1 MPERRILMS
10 LGKQI
15 LKLRKENKMSQ
26 EDFSE
31 IFNVTRQ
38 TVSSWENEKSYPD
51 IETLVKISDKFNI
64 SLDILIKGDNKM
76 IQDVTKKMKNHKLFK
91 IIIFVLI
98 IVLLS
103 SGLIFYFVNAKNRE
117 EIAKLNEIQKNMTLT
132 TIRKE
137 DLVEDIFINQDNIKY
152 VDILVDNELLISYVR
167 VMQTRDNDGNIVK
180 EDDKVSYIM
189 LELPEEFSYKWDA
202 IKNSNIKFSL
212 SKSTNSKQT
221 INKDLLDKLSEQ

>member
-1 MPERRILMS
+1 MS

-64 SLDILIKGDNKM
+64 SLDILIKGDSKM
-76 IQDVTKKMKNHKLFK
+76 IQDVTKKMKNHKIFK
-91 IIIFVLI
+91 IIIFALI

-137 DLVEDIFINQDNIKY
+137 DLVEDIFINQDKIKY
-152 VDILVDNELLISYVR
+152 LDILVDNEILISHVR
-167 VMQTRDNDGNIVK
+167 VMQTRDFDGNIVK
-180 EDDKVSYIM
+180 DDNKVSYIL
-189 LELPEEFSYKWDA
+189 LELPEDFSYKWDL
-202 IKNSNIKFSL
+202 IRNSNIKFTL
-212 SKSTNSKQT
+212 VKSTNNKQAL
-221 INKDLLDKLSEQ
+221 NKNLVDKLLNNN

>member
-1 MPERRILMS
+1 MS

-51 IETLVKISDKFNI
+51 IETLVRISDKFNI

-91 IIIFVLI
+91 IIIFALI
-98 IVLLS
+98 IILLS
-103 SGLIFYFVNAKNRE
+103 SVLIFYFVNAKNRE
-117 EIAKLNEIQKNMTLT
+117 EIARLNEIQKNMTLT

-202 IKNSNIKFSL
+202 IKKSNIKFSL

>member
-1 MPERRILMS
+1 MS

-31 IFNVTRQ
+31 FCNVTRQ

-51 IETLVKISDKFNI
+51 IEMLVKISDKFNI

-98 IVLLS
+98 MVLLS
-103 SGLIFYFVNAKNRE
+103 SGLIFYFVNAKNKE
-117 EIAKLNEIQKNMTLT
+117 EIARLNEIQKNMTLT
-132 TIRKE
+132 TIKKD
-137 DLVEDIFINQDNIKY
+137 DLVEDIFINQDKIKY
-152 VDILVDNELLISYVR
+152 IDILVDNELLISHVR

-189 LELPEEFSYKWDA
+189 LEIPEDFSYKLDA
-202 IKNSNIKFSL
+202 IKKTDIKISL
-212 SKSTNSKQT
+212 AKSINNKQI
-221 INKDLLDKLSEQ
+221 INKDLLDKLINSK

>member
-1 MPERRILMS
+1 MS

-64 SLDILIKGDNKM
+64 SLDILIKGDSKM

-91 IIIFVLI
+91 IIIFALI

-137 DLVEDIFINQDNIKY
+137 NLAEDIFINQDNIKY
-152 VDILVDNELLISYVR
+152 VDILVDNEIIISHVR
-167 VMQTRDNDGNIVK
+167 VMHTRDNDGNIVK
-180 EDDKVSYIM
+180 DDNKVSYIL
-189 LELPEEFSYKWDA
+189 LELPEDFSYKWDL
-202 IKNSNIKFSL
+202 IRNSNIKFTL
-212 SKSTNSKQT
+212 VKSTNNKQT
-221 INKDLLDKLSEQ
+221 INKDLVDKLLNNN

>member
-1 MPERRILMS
+1 MS

-51 IETLVKISDKFNI
+51 IEMLVKISDKFNI

-91 IIIFVLI
+91 IIIFALI
-98 IVLLS
+98 IILLS
-103 SGLIFYFVNAKNRE
+103 SVLIFYFVNAKNRE
-117 EIAKLNEIQKNMTLT
+117 EIARLNEIQKNMTLT

-152 VDILVDNELLISYVR
+152 VDILVDNELLISRVR
-167 VMQTRDNDGNIVK
+167 VMQTRDNAGNIVK

-202 IKNSNIKFSL
+202 IKNSNIKFTL
-212 SKSTNSKQT
+212 VKSTNDKQI
-221 INKDLLDKLSEQ
+221 INKDLVDKLLNNN

>member
-1 MPERRILMS
+1 MS

-51 IETLVKISDKFNI
+51 IETLVRISDKFNI

-76 IQDVTKKMKNHKLFK
+76 IQDVTKKMKNHKVFK
-91 IIIFVLI
+91 IVIFVLV

-103 SGLIFYFVNAKNRE
+103 SGLIFYLVNAKNRE
-117 EIAKLNEIQKNMTLT
+117 EIAKLNEIQKNMTLS
-132 TIRKE
+132 TIKKD

-152 VDILVDNELLISYVR
+152 VDILINNELLISHIR
-167 VMQTRDNDGNIVK
+167 VMQTRDIDGSIVK
-180 EDDKVSYIM
+180 DDNKVSFIL
-189 LELPEEFSYKWDA
+189 LEVPEDFSYKWDL
-202 IKNSNIKFSL
+202 IRYNIKFNL
-212 SKSTNSKQT
+212 VKSTNNKQT
-221 INKDLLDKLSEQ
+221 INKDLLDKLSEPIINPK

>member
-1 MPERRILMS
+1 MS

-91 IIIFVLI
+91 IIIFALI

-137 DLVEDIFINQDNIKY
+137 NLAEDIFINQDNIKY
-152 VDILVDNELLISYVR
+152 VDILVDNELLISRVR
-167 VMQTRDNDGNIVK
+167 VMQTRDNAGNIVK

-202 IKNSNIKFSL
+202 IKNSNIKFTL
-212 SKSTNSKQT
+212 VKSTNDKQI
-221 INKDLLDKLSEQ
+221 INKDLVDKLLNNN

>member
-1 MPERRILMS
+1 MS

-51 IETLVKISDKFNI
+51 IEMLVKISDKFNI

-91 IIIFVLI
+91 IIIFALI
-98 IVLLS
+98 I
-103 SGLIFYFVNAKNRE
+103 
-117 EIAKLNEIQKNMTLT
+117 
-132 TIRKE
+132 
-137 DLVEDIFINQDNIKY
+137 
-152 VDILVDNELLISYVR
+152 IL
-167 VMQTRDNDGNIVK
+167 
-180 EDDKVSYIM
+180 
-189 LELPEEFSYKWDA
+189 
-202 IKNSNIKFSL
+202 
-212 SKSTNSKQT
+212 
-221 INKDLLDKLSEQ
+221 

>member
-1 MPERRILMS
+1 MS

-51 IETLVKISDKFNI
+51 IEMLVKISDKFNI

-91 IIIFVLI
+91 IIIFALI
-98 IVLLS
+98 IILLS
-103 SGLIFYFVNAKNRE
+103 SVLIFYFVNAKNIE
-117 EIAKLNEIQKNMTLT
+117 EIARLNEIQKNMTLT

-152 VDILVDNELLISYVR
+152 VDILVDNELLISRVR
-167 VMQTRDNDGNIVK
+167 VMQTRDNAGNIVK

-202 IKNSNIKFSL
+202 IKNSNIKFTL
-212 SKSTNSKQT
+212 VKSTNDKQI
-221 INKDLLDKLSEQ
+221 INKDLVDKLLNNN

>member
-1 MPERRILMS
+1 MS

-51 IETLVKISDKFNI
+51 IEMLVKISDKFNI

-91 IIIFVLI
+91 IIIFALI
-98 IVLLS
+98 IILLS

-117 EIAKLNEIQKNMTLT
+117 EIARLNEIQKNMTLT
-132 TIRKE
+132 TIKKD
-137 DLVEDIFINQDNIKY
+137 DLVEDIFINQDKIKY
-152 VDILVDNELLISYVR
+152 IDILVDNELLISHVR

-189 LELPEEFSYKWDA
+189 LEIPEDFSYKWDA
-202 IKNSNIKFSL
+202 IKNSDIKFTL
-212 SKSTNSKQT
+212 VKSTNDKQI
-221 INKDLLDKLSEQ
+221 INKDLLDKLINSK

>member
-1 MPERRILMS
+1 MS

-31 IFNVTRQ
+31 FCNVTRQ

-51 IETLVKISDKFNI
+51 IEMLVKISDKFNI

-91 IIIFVLI
+91 IIIFALI
-98 IVLLS
+98 IILLS
-103 SGLIFYFVNAKNRE
+103 SVLIFYFVNAKNRE
-117 EIAKLNEIQKNMTLT
+117 EIARLNEIQKNMTLT

-152 VDILVDNELLISYVR
+152 VDILVDNELLISRVR
-167 VMQTRDNDGNIVK
+167 VMQTRDNAGNIVK

-202 IKNSNIKFSL
+202 IKNSNIKFTL
-212 SKSTNSKQT
+212 VKSTNDKQI
-221 INKDLLDKLSEQ
+221 INKDLVDKLLNNN

>member
-1 MPERRILMS
+1 MS

-51 IETLVKISDKFNI
+51 IETLVRISDKFNI

-76 IQDVTKKMKNHKLFK
+76 IQDVTKKMKNHKVFK
-91 IIIFVLI
+91 IVIFVLV

-103 SGLIFYFVNAKNRE
+103 SGLIFYLVNAKNRE
-117 EIAKLNEIQKNMTLT
+117 EIAKLNEIQKNMTLS
-132 TIRKE
+132 TIKKD

-152 VDILVDNELLISYVR
+152 VDILINNELLISHIR
-167 VMQTRDNDGNIVK
+167 VMQTRDIDGSIVK
-180 EDDKVSYIM
+180 DDNKVSFIL
-189 LELPEEFSYKWDA
+189 LEVPEDFSYKWDL
-202 IKNSNIKFSL
+202 IRYNIKFNL
-212 SKSTNSKQT
+212 VKSTNNKQT
-221 INKDLLDKLSEQ
+221 INKDLLDKLSESIINPK

>member
-1 MPERRILMS
+1 MS

-31 IFNVTRQ
+31 FCNVTRQ

-51 IETLVKISDKFNI
+51 IEMLVKISDKFNI

-103 SGLIFYFVNAKNRE
+103 SGLIFYFVNAKNKE
-117 EIAKLNEIQKNMTLT
+117 EIAKLNEIQKHMTLT
-132 TIRKE
+132 TINKD
-137 DLVEDIFINQDNIKY
+137 DLAEDIFINQDNIKY
-152 VDILVDNELLISYVR
+152 VDILVDNEMLISNVR
-167 VMQTRDNDGNIVK
+167 VLYTRDNDGNIVK
-180 EDDKVSYIM
+180 DDNKVSYIM
-189 LELPEEFSYKWDA
+189 LEIPEEFSYKWDA

-212 SKSTNSKQT
+212 SKSTNSKQI
-221 INKDLLDKLSEQ
+221 INKDLLDKLLN

>member
-1 MPERRILMS
+1 MS

-98 IVLLS
+98 MVLLS
-103 SGLIFYFVNAKNRE
+103 SGLIFYFVNAKNKE
-117 EIAKLNEIQKNMTLT
+117 EIARLNEIQKNMTLT
-132 TIRKE
+132 TIKKD
-137 DLVEDIFINQDNIKY
+137 DLVEDIFINQDKIKY
-152 VDILVDNELLISYVR
+152 IDILVDNELLISHVR

-189 LELPEEFSYKWDA
+189 LEIPEDFSYKLDA
-202 IKNSNIKFSL
+202 IKKTDIKISL
-212 SKSTNSKQT
+212 AKSINNKQI
-221 INKDLLDKLSEQ
+221 INKDLLDKLINSK